1 MGHAPSES
9 NSRYLD
15 GMRAVLSW
23 CCRPTCGVDNRNSR
37 IRLTQPLRYVF
48 GPGLSGG
55 TMQVMKQVSLGVP
68 AIKQVKNQTPFLDQT
83 IPPANGRGRGGFE
96 VEARLESSAV
106 GLGVVPA
113 PLAPHWRYPRR
124 PHMLLTGRT
133 HGLHRDTRRHTRRYT
148 QATHKQTMHA
158 TRSIQHTQRH
168 TITNTTNHTNRVAE
182 RGRGGGLRD
191 YGARPEADERG
202 TASVQRTVERSLSQR
217 GSNNSAAAD
226 SQQDE
231 REAKNPANTI

>member
-1 MGHAPSES
+1 MQYKQPCSRRSLGRHAQARYLIRYAAWQACKRCLDRRARASCPMGHAPSES

-68 AIKQVKNQTPFLDQT
+68 AIKQVKNQTPFLDRT
-83 IPPANGRGRGGFE
+83 IPPADGRGRGGFE

-113 PLAPHWRYPRR
+113 PLAPYWRYPRR

-133 HGLHRDTRRHTRRYT
+133 HGLHRDTRRL
-148 QATHKQTMHA
+148 QDATHRLHNTDAK
-158 TRSIQHTQRH
+158 RTQRRH
-168 TITNTTNHTNRVAE
+168 TTHTVHKLVAVYAVAA
-182 RGRGGGLRD
+182 L
-191 YGARPEADERG
+191 ARRFFEDS
-202 TASVQRTVERSLSQR
+202 TSTV
-217 GSNNSAAAD
+217 
-226 SQQDE
+226 
-231 REAKNPANTI
+231 